1 MIRIVETLQAQVFEA
16 LGSVVDS
23 AGMARAALLDI
34 PDHPN
39 VGDHGILLGEL
50 AFIDKH
56 LPHAA
61 LHIASR
67 NTYSGHLFDKT
78 GQSDVIFINGGGNFG
93 DIWPAHHDF
102 RLRILDRFRDR
113 RIVQFPQSL
122 CFADPK
128 RLDDTKR
135 HIAACRDFH
144 LFVRDERSLAFAR
157 ANFDCPCVLCP
168 DIAFAMG
175 ALPARH
181 AAADV
186 FCLFRTDKEV
196 LQSKTRQV
204 SDLLAASQLNFQSG
218 DWLSEAPRL
227 RHIHG
232 VLRRLSKRR
241 RTAGAVFRHGRPGF
255 QLYAQI
261 RLRSG
266 LAMLS
271 RGRTVVT
278 DRLHGMILS
287 TLLGRPS
294 VVFDS
299 LDGKV
304 KAFHQTWLA
313 NLPGIRLVDDV
324 AEVARAVETLHT
336 PSRPVAAGDAD
347 VQGSPAGQTANG
359 VSRI

>member
-1 MIRIVETLQAQVFEA
+1 MNRIVETLQARVFEA
-16 LGSVVDS
+16 MGSAIDS
-23 AGMARAALLDI
+23 AGMGSAALLDI

-50 AFIDKH
+50 AFIDKS
-56 LPHAA
+56 LPNAA

-67 NTYSGHLFDKT
+67 NTYSGHLFGKT
-78 GQSDVIFINGGGNFG
+78 GQCDVIFINGGGNFG

-122 CFADPK
+122 SFADPE

-157 ANFDCPCVLCP
+157 ANFDCPSVLCP

-175 ALPARH
+175 ALPARS
-181 AAADV
+181 ATTDV
-186 FCLFRTDKEV
+186 SCLFRTDKEV

-204 SDLLAASQLNFQSG
+204 SDLLAASKLDFRTG
-218 DWLSEAPRL
+218 DWLTEAPRL

-232 VLRRLSKRR
+232 ILRRLSKRR

-255 QLYAQI
+255 QLYARI
-261 RLRSG
+261 RLRAG

-271 RGRTVVT
+271 RGNIVVT

-287 TLLGRPS
+287 TLLGRPT

-304 KAFHQTWLA
+304 KAFHRTWLA
-313 NLPGIRLVDDV
+313 NLPGSRFIDDV
-324 AEVARAVETLHT
+324 ADVARAVEILQATDG
-336 PSRPVAAGDAD
+336 VGNAAAPGI
-347 VQGSPAGQTANG
+347 PAGQTANE

>member
-1 MIRIVETLQAQVFEA
+1 MNRIVDALRARVFEA
-16 LGSVVDS
+16 LGSVVHPADVAS
-23 AGMARAALLDI
+23 AALLDI
-34 PDHPN
+34 PDYPN
-39 VGDHGILLGEL
+39 VGDHGIFLGQL
-50 AFIDKH
+50 AFIDRH
-56 LPHAA
+56 LPKAA

-67 NTYSGHLFDKT
+67 ATYSEHLFDKADKA
-78 GQSDVIFINGGGNFG
+78 DVIFMNGGGNFG
-93 DIWPAHHDF
+93 DIWPSHHDY
-102 RLRILDRFRDR
+102 RLRMLDRFRDR
-113 RIVQFPQSL
+113 RIVHFPQSL
-122 CFADPK
+122 SFSDPK

-135 HIAACRDFH
+135 TIAACRDFH
-144 LFVRDERSLAFAR
+144 LFVRDERSLTFAH
-157 ANFDCPCVLCP
+157 AHFDCPASLCP
-168 DIAFAMG
+168 DMAFAMG
-175 ALPARH
+175 ALPARR
-181 AAADV
+181 ATTDV
-186 FCLFRTDKEV
+186 FCLFRVDKEL

-204 SDLLAASQLNFQSG
+204 SALLAASKLSSQSA
-218 DWLSEAPRL
+218 DWLSEASRL

-241 RTAGAVFRHGRPGF
+241 RTAGTVFRYGRPGF
-255 QLYAQI
+255 QLYARI

-287 TLLGRPS
+287 TLLERPA

-324 AEVARAVETLHT
+324 ADVARAVETLHT
-336 PSRPVAAGDAD
+336 PSRPFEAGDAD
-347 VQGSPAGQTANG
+347 IQGSPAGQTANE
-359 VSRI
+359 VSQI